1 MEMDIGNGAAVAGL
15 LHCSQNFDK
24 AIRDGHPSGVL
35 NDVANDLHSFHQFR
49 TIMGWQ
55 PRPGPG
61 NCTRRQMSWRST
73 PGVVEVI
80 RWFLNRISLIS
91 DPKSAV
97 HNKYLGS
104 ERLQCIL
111 EVP

>member
-1 MEMDIGNGAAVAGL
+1 MVN
-15 LHCSQNFDK
+15 
-24 AIRDGHPSGVL
+24 PSGVL
-35 NDVANDLHSFHQFR
+35 NDIANDLSHSFHQFR
-49 TIMGWQ
+49 TGMGWQ

-73 PGVVEVI
+73 PGVVEI
-80 RWFLNRISLIS
+80 IPWFLNRISLIS

-97 HNKYLGS
+97 HNNYRS
-104 ERLQCIL
+104 ERLHIS